1 MQRPGV
7 KNRLKRLQSSAEIEK
22 VEWDGK
28 KSRGNG
34 LFAIDDGFCGL
45 GRLGGGRIRDR
56 TWDPM
61 IKSRLLVYNTFPLPM
76 SLEDHTAPLEYHAW
90 DIVAAREAHPGK
102 TIAWLYGPDT
112 MPKRLLDAHQALDNT
127 LEKLYIGRPFKNDTD
142 RLEHLFKLY
151 AEMTAGKLKEVVNA

>member
-45 GRLGGGRIRDR
+45 GRLGGGVCSQIRTRLR
-56 TWDPM
+56 TKLWDLRELTGQIRKFRPLFAGRRM
-61 IKSRLLVYNTFPLPM
+61 ISPRLTGLSDENSRATSREFFRGLRENTSASREDKSQHRGLPL
-76 SLEDHTAPLEYHAW
+76 
-90 DIVAAREAHPGK
+90 
-102 TIAWLYGPDT
+102 
-112 MPKRLLDAHQALDNT
+112 
-127 LEKLYIGRPFKNDTD
+127 
-142 RLEHLFKLY
+142 
-151 AEMTAGKLKEVVNA
+151 